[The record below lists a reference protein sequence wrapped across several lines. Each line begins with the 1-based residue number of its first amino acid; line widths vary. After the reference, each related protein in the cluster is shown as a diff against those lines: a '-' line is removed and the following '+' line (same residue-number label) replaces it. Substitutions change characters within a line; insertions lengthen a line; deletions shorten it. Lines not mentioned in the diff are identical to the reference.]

1 MLPNLRDDKSNFDYV
16 LIDGDLL
23 VFAICAAIEYG
34 KEDGEF
40 ELSQVTKVIDKRMLK
55 SEPRVKARSTIYFS
69 HSNNFKDNR
78 PRI

>member
-40 ELSQVTKVIDKRMLK
+40 ELSQVTKVIDKRSLRYLHPTN
-55 SEPRVKARSTIYFS
+55 SLIFVGLCHTP
-69 HSNNFKDNR
+69 
-78 PRI
+78 